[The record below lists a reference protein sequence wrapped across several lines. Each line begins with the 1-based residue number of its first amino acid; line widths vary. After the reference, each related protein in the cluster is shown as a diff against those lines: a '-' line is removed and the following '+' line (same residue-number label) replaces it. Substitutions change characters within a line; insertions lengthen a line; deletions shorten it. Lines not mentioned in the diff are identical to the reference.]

1 MSKTQTPSNWFE
13 VDKQGLANLVQRK
26 GKGWVLLELIQN
38 GWDTSARNVTVTL
51 APDGR
56 GRALVS
62 VTDDDPDGFKFLH
75 HAYTLFAPSTKGD
88 NPELRGRFNL
98 GEKLFLAMAEWA
110 KLYTTKGTVVFDRS
124 GRNIDLK
131 QKRPHGTCLE
141 ARLFMSADEIREA
154 QALAR
159 KLIPPA
165 GVTTTVNGETIPER
179 TPIQE
184 IEATLDTEWADAEGR
199 LKRSR
204 RKTKVLLYEPLDGE
218 VGTIYEMGMPVV
230 ATRDRWHYLVNQRI
244 PLNFER
250 DNVTPGYLRDLR
262 AAVLNATTE
271 IMDPEIASQNWVMD
285 ALHSRRTTPEAV
297 VGVVTARFGTDAV
310 VTDMHDREANYKAVS
325 QGLVVVHPR
334 SFDKEV
340 WGRIR
345 EVRDEFDPN
354 FLRPAG
360 QVTPGDKILEG
371 LIANQ
376 QPVELAD
383 DVEVVTRYAA
393 MVGEKLL
400 GFTPAVKV
408 VRTDDLGYLA
418 CYGSGQITFNMSVLG
433 KAWFSLSNQ
442 AEIDALLLH
451 EFAHERIS
459 NHLSSDW
466 ANEVARLGGLMRKFT
481 LNGEIP
487 SLRDFAMGVSIV
499 PAASSEV
506 AFLS

>member
-1 MSKTQTPSNWFE
+1 MNKPSNPSNWFE

-38 GWDTSARNVTVTL
+38 GWDTSAKNVTVTL
-51 APDGR
+51 TPDGR
-56 GRALVS
+56 GKALVS

-110 KLYTTKGTVVFDRS
+110 KLHTTKGTVIFDRT

-141 ARLFMSADEIREA
+141 ARLFMNADDIREA

-159 KLIPPA
+159 QLIPPA
-165 GVTTTVNGETIPER
+165 GITTTVNGEAIPER
-179 TPIQE
+179 TPIRE
-184 IEATLDTEWADAEGR
+184 FTASLDTEWADAEGR

-204 RKTKVLLYEPLDGE
+204 RKTQVLLYEPLPGE

-230 ATRDRWHYLVNQRI
+230 ATKDRWHYLVKQRI

-262 AAVLNATTE
+262 AAVLNATTD
-271 IMDPEIASQNWVMD
+271 IMDAELASQNWVMD
-285 ALHSRRTTPEAV
+285 ALHSRRTANEAV
-297 VGVVTARFGTDAV
+297 IGAVTARFGEDAV

-345 EVRDEFDPN
+345 EIRDEFNPN

-360 QVTPGDKILEG
+360 QVTPGDKVLEG
-371 LIANQ
+371 LIATQ
-376 QPVELAD
+376 DPVELTG
-383 DVEVVTRYAA
+383 DVAIVVDYAA
-393 MVGEKLL
+393 MIGQHLL
-400 GFTPAVKV
+400 GFVPTAKV
-408 VRTDDLGYLA
+408 VNTSDLSYLA
-418 CYGSGQITFNMSVLG
+418 CYGSRQITFNMSALG
-433 KAWFSLSNQ
+433 KAWFSLRNQ

-459 NHLSSDW
+459 NHLSADW
-466 ANEVARLGGLMRKFT
+466 ANEVARLGGVLRKLT
-481 LNGEIP
+481 LEGAIP
-487 SLRDFAMGVSIV
+487 SLFAFAENSSLV
-499 PAASSEV
+499 AATI
-506 AFLS
+506 